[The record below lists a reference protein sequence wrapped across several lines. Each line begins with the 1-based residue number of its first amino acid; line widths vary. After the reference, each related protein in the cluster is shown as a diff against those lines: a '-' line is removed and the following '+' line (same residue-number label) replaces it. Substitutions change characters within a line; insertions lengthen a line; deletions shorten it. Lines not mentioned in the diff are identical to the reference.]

1 MDDNPSPERQLA
13 LDRRKSWLAELT
25 AEPLFIRT
33 IAINMAYFSRLLP
46 RWKTLEATSAAYN
59 PNIHLEPWQRQDL
72 LVCNGLTRTLV
83 SRVLK
88 LGDLKIRNQIRYPN
102 RLVCAVLSRFLEDKK
117 SEITCVATLAGH
129 SIRFTLLRSTQRRP
143 FWQPAPTTKPQSCG
157 AFHLTDR

>member
-88 LGDLKIRNQIRYPN
+88 LGDLRIRNQN

-117 SEITCVATLAGH
+117 PEITCVTTQEGHHSRVSSVVFHPTLPLLATGSMDNTAKLW
-129 SIRFTLLRSTQRRP
+129 R
-143 FWQPAPTTKPQSCG
+143 
-157 AFHLTDR
+157 